1 MRKMKFTIEQMAE
14 VSVAAFSIGIVVGM
28 IILKL
33 ILV

>member
-1 MRKMKFTIEQMAE
+1 MKERFNTEQMAE
-14 VSVAAFSIGIVVGM
+14 VSVAAFSLGIVAGM